1 MKNKTNAN
9 LLVTA
14 TVICLTLLMFAMNS
28 YCRRSADIYASQI
41 REEALEHAK
50 TDSSYSYAYWNDYE
64 FSINSGNWIYPLYME
79 YKEDRKVSYGDL
91 IIENMNDLS
100 VENRDRINEHLSNMM
115 SQFHSMY
122 SGIHYYILDENVE
135 QGTQIYTNDS
145 TLSSYLDSTFDSSN
159 NDTWFLTLS
168 FDEEGTLKILNS
180 KTKVK
185 TTLLQE
191 TLSEN
196 RMSIRN
202 ASDTANHSIQF
213 KTFKNIKFV
222 FSISSDSGLGV
233 DYTQEINNAYHSNY
247 TDMIQ
252 NKLSSMFIFL
262 MLIMAIISYL
272 LSKNITKE
280 SSLCKTLMSI
290 PLEIIL
296 FIFVF
301 AFLFFITNSYQH
313 YIISGAATSF
323 LMDASC
329 YVICYAAILYVV
341 ILFRSMKEKGA
352 YTLHTVSIFFGD
364 SKRFSD
370 KLKSFY
376 HYLNNMD
383 FTDDSNK
390 RILLLTLFNLILLL
404 IFGSLGPFF
413 LIPYCFF
420 QYYIFTTRQK
430 KQRDDFRAVK
440 DITSRISNGDYQEPL
455 DKELGVYDP
464 LKDDLVNIQQGIE
477 EAVAK
482 EMTSQ
487 RMKNELITNV
497 SHDLKTPLTA
507 IISYIDLLKNAEISE
522 EERINY
528 LNTLEKSAD
537 RLKHLIED
545 LFDISKANSGN
556 VSLEYMEVDLISLLK
571 QVEMECRNTLDQRFL
586 TIKYHLSD
594 EKVLIDLDPQ
604 KACRIFENLIS
615 NASKYALE
623 HTRIFITVMDF
634 DSRIDVE
641 IKNVSKDELDFT
653 PEEIVER
660 FTRGDKSR
668 NTDGSGLGLAI
679 AKSFT
684 ELMNGS
690 MRIDIDGDVFKVQ
703 ICFYKKEHTETA

>member
-14 TVICLTLLMFAMNS
+14 VIICMTLLMFAMNS
-28 YCRRSADIYASQI
+28 YCRTSANTYASQI
-41 REEALEHAK
+41 REEALTRAE

-64 FSINSGNWIYPLYME
+64 FSINSGNWIYPLYMD
-79 YKEDRKVSYGDL
+79 YKEDSKVSYGDL
-91 IIENMNDLS
+91 IIENMNELS
-100 VENRDRINEHLSNMM
+100 VEERDRINEYLSNMM
-115 SQFHSMY
+115 SQFHSNY
-122 SGIHYYILDENVE
+122 NGIHYYILDESIE

-145 TLSSYLDSTFDSSN
+145 TLSSYLDSTYDSSS

-168 FDEEGTLKILNS
+168 FNEEGTLKILNS
-180 KTKVK
+180 KTKMD
-185 TTLLQE
+185 TTKLQE

-202 ASDTANHSIQF
+202 ASETTNYSIKF
-213 KTFKNIKFV
+213 KSLKNIKFV
-222 FSISSDSGLGV
+222 FSISSDSGLG
-233 DYTQEINNAYHSNY
+233 IKY
-247 TDMIQ
+247 TDEIDNTYKSDYIAMIQ
-252 NKLSSMFIFL
+252 NKLSSVFL
-262 MLIMAIISYL
+262 FSLLLMAIISYL
-272 LSKNITKE
+272 LSKKITKE
-280 SSLCKTLMSI
+280 SSLCKSLMSI
-290 PLEIIL
+290 PLEIVL
-296 FIFVF
+296 FIFMF
-301 AFLFFITNSYQH
+301 TFLFSITNSYQH
-313 YIISGAATSF
+313 YILSGTASSF

-329 YVICYAAILYVV
+329 YIISYTSILYIV
-341 ILFRSMKEKGA
+341 ILLRSLKEKGA
-352 YTLHTVSIFFGD
+352 YTLHAVSIFFGD
-364 SKRFSD
+364 SQRFAD

-383 FTDDSNK
+383 FSDDSNK
-390 RILLLTLFNLILLL
+390 RILILTLFNLTLLL
-404 IFGSLGPFF
+404 IFGKLGPFF

-430 KQRDDFRAVK
+430 KQRVDFKAVK
-440 DITSRISNGDYQEPL
+440 DMTSRICNGDYQEPI
-455 DKELGVYDP
+455 DKELGIYAP
-464 LKDDLVNIQQGIE
+464 LKDDLVNIQHGIE
-477 EAVAK
+477 EAIAK

-507 IISYIDLLKNAEISE
+507 IISYIDLLKNTEISE
-522 EERINY
+522 EERISY

-586 TIKYHLSD
+586 TIKHHFSD
-594 EKVLIDLDPQ
+594 EKILIDLDPQ

-615 NASKYALE
+615 NAAKYALE

-684 ELMNGS
+684 ELMNGN

-703 ICFYKKEHTETA
+703 ICFYKKEHIETA